1 MIVQYVFIIFLY
13 NFCRRELLL
22 KNKETRLSLSRSLP
36 FSENNQVEATREHDV
51 GRKMRQVFFP
61 IVISHFPH
69 RLLMPVSLI
78 PCALDTSCDCCNILW
93 FINVFIRHDRLSDFC
108 YFSVTS
114 LCSIMNCRGDSS
126 ASLRDIMSP
135 PDDVEICY

>member
-1 MIVQYVFIIFLY
+1 MCSSFTCITFVAES
-13 NFCRRELLL
+13 CSL
-22 KNKETRLSLSRSLP
+22 KTKKHACHSHAPCHLVKITKLKPLESMM
-36 FSENNQVEATREHDV
+36 SEGKCD
-51 GRKMRQVFFP
+51 KFFFP